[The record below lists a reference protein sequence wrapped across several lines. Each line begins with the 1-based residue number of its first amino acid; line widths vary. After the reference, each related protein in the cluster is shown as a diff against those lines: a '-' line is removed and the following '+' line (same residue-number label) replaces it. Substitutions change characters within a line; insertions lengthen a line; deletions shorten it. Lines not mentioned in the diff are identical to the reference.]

1 MPIDKQRVCNILA
14 NNRCLVHIN
23 IIDVVNDVNALAL
36 ALVCRFDDPNIL
48 LTLRLFKFLVVVVKV
63 AKLFRQNICVW
74 HQVKLRFAIF
84 VLHSDNIV
92 AHAVF
97 ARDLKRLREL
107 VDLLVLIQPFVLV

>member
-48 LTLRLFKFLVVVVKV
+48 LAL
-63 AKLFRQNICVW
+63 
-74 HQVKLRFAIF
+74 
-84 VLHSDNIV
+84 
-92 AHAVF
+92 
-97 ARDLKRLREL
+97 
-107 VDLLVLIQPFVLV
+107 